1 MLPNHK
7 YSKEVYKMVGTTVR
21 KGLATISLVFLS
33 LMPLQ
38 SYSAS
43 INGVAAADTTLSKVL
58 LMATLNNGPAMQPVT
73 WTVYR
78 LDNDGKSV
86 WETSLNR
93 HSANIE
99 LEPGM
104 YRADVT
110 TDDGRVSRSKTFD
123 LRTVSSSDVII
134 AMD

>member
-1 MLPNHK
+1 
-7 YSKEVYKMVGTTVR
+7 MVGTTVR

-33 LMPLQ
+33 LISLQ
-38 SYSAS
+38 SYSAP

-58 LMATLNNGPAMQPVT
+58 LMATLNNGPAMKPYT

-78 LDNDGKSV
+78 LDNGKSV
-86 WETSLNR
+86 LETSLTR

-99 LEPGM
+99 LAPGL

-110 TDDGRVSRSKTFD
+110 SEDGTVSRSRTFD

>member
-1 MLPNHK
+1 
-7 YSKEVYKMVGTTVR
+7 MVGTTVR

-33 LMPLQ
+33 LISAQ
-38 SYSAS
+38 SYSAP
-43 INGVAAADTTLSKVL
+43 INAVAGADTPLSKVL
-58 LMATLNNGPAMQPVT
+58 LMATLNNGPAMQPFT

-78 LDNDGKSV
+78 LDNEGKSV
-86 WETSLNR
+86 WETSLTR

-99 LEPGM
+99 LAPGM

-110 TDDGRVSRSKTFD
+110 SQDGSVSRSRTFD